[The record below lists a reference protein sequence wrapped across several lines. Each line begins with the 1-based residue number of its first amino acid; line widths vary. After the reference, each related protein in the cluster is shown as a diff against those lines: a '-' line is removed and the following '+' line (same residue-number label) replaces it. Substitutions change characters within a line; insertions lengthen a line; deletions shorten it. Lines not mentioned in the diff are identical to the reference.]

1 MSDILRQVDEDLRKE
16 KIHQLWKKYRFYVI
30 SFFFI
35 VLIAVIGFQ
44 FWVSLD
50 KSKNEKIVNKYINA
64 TNENDLNEGLAQL
77 EEIIDADN
85 IYLSGLAELKIANL
99 YVSNGNKVEGSIRLE
114 KIIKNNK
121 YEPLIKDLA
130 RYFLL
135 MLNVDSYSDDEFDN
149 YLKNTKIQNSNLQY
163 MFNELILIR
172 KLLSGNKEES
182 IKGFQELIDIPNVP
196 NDIKIRAK
204 KFIEVAN

>member
-16 KIHQLWKKYRFYVI
+16 KLHQLWKKYRFYAI
-30 SFFFI
+30 SLFFI

-50 KSKNEKIVNKYINA
+50 KSKNKKIVNKYINA

-99 YVSNGNKVEGSIRLE
+99 YVSNGNSR
-114 KIIKNNK
+114 
-121 YEPLIKDLA
+121 
-130 RYFLL
+130 RFH
-135 MLNVDSYSDDEFDN
+135 
-149 YLKNTKIQNSNLQY
+149 
-163 MFNELILIR
+163 
-172 KLLSGNKEES
+172 
-182 IKGFQELIDIPNVP
+182 
-196 NDIKIRAK
+196 KIR
-204 KFIEVAN
+204 EDN

>member
-16 KIHQLWKKYRFYVI
+16 KLHQLWKKYRFYAI
-30 SFFFI
+30 SLFFI

-114 KIIKNNK
+114 KIIKI
-121 YEPLIKDLA
+121 IK
-130 RYFLL
+130 
-135 MLNVDSYSDDEFDN
+135 NH
-149 YLKNTKIQNSNLQY
+149 
-163 MFNELILIR
+163 
-172 KLLSGNKEES
+172 
-182 IKGFQELIDIPNVP
+182 
-196 NDIKIRAK
+196 
-204 KFIEVAN
+204 